1 MTLKVQST
9 EITSEKYTL
18 RWEEFSSSNTVPNQI
33 IRFHPRFLQLRL
45 CKQSSEVLGEKK
57 LKSSGRKRT
66 KIKLS
71 QNGTYLFQ
79 ILWYQVFFFAQKL
92 HIFVT
97 FCSSSFWTINTP
109 IRQILRQRQW
119 KYFINNYLK
128 LSEKRSSFPVR
139 KDACQNTFFSFWVL
153 EVKFTV
159 ILRSFRQV
167 S

>member
-45 CKQSSEVLGEKK
+45 CKQSSEALGEKK
-57 LKSSGRKRT
+57 IKSSGHKRT

-79 ILWYQVFFFAQKL
+79 NPMKSSLFFAQKL

-97 FCSSSFWTINTP
+97 FCFSSFWKINMLDKTNLTSKTME
-109 IRQILRQRQW
+109 ILHQQLLKAQW
-119 KYFINNYLK
+119 KAFFISSQKECMSEHILFI
-128 LSEKRSSFPVR
+128 LSPRS
-139 KDACQNTFFSFWVL
+139 
-153 EVKFTV
+153 
-159 ILRSFRQV
+159 
-167 S
+167 